1 MATHASL
8 IAGFSF
14 NALVKENFS
23 NDVPLHVKGLFSIF
37 TVMGIVLLL
46 HSVFI
51 STLCI
56 VCGPNLAMRGKDPEK
71 SVDQAVKGMVA
82 ARRNVYGSFVAGIV
96 VFQFSVMLWIVA
108 RLGYFH
114 GGRGG
119 VGWATLCGL
128 LIVVVM
134 GESGAEGGGACT
146 VQKSEISL
154 LTATNA
160 HTQGSRASRRITCTA
175 CTSS

>member
-51 STLCI
+51 STICI

-134 GESGAEGGGACT
+134 GESGGRSA
-146 VQKSEISL
+146 VRRKSESSL
-154 LTATNA
+154 LTAPTR
-160 HTQGSRASRRITCTA
+160 TQGSRASRRITCTA